1 MVVRSVLC
9 FNGYHDAVARDVV
22 LNLLNDLPIF
32 PPD

>member
-9 FNGYHDAVARDVV
+9 FNGCHDAVACDSV
-22 LNLLNDLPIF
+22 LKLLNDLPIF